1 MPEELAEQLRSA
13 CEQMSADVMIQAD
26 SAMDAALT
34 DMESYL
40 QQNKE
45 AMEAYCRYRASP
57 AFRESPAYALR
68 RQLLSFQKAV
78 GYADFL
84 KNLELLSPAYKAYRE
99 RTARA
104 DEIFRRRFP
113 EAAAVFDAEQAEF
126 A

>member
-1 MPEELAEQLRSA
+1 
-13 CEQMSADVMIQAD
+13 MSADVMIQAD